1 LRFVKCTVS
10 RPALFDNRVLEFEKD
25 ITVITGRN
33 GSGKTFI
40 ARCLIEGIWK
50 CFSEKSRWLNDAWE
64 DLYLDLCFAIPAD
77 AGNEDLY
84 RFRYQMGN
92 LSVFDISGGE
102 RELARFRHDEFNARI
117 SDSSGLSGFLESSNL
132 ESFIT
137 ACHIPSPTALNEGRA
152 VDFDRLRDILLEDYS
167 GFYKNSGL
175 LRHGYDREG
184 GMDGPLFRLV
194 EEKTRRLGGISKE
207 IEIKNIR
214 NQRIEKLNREREMI
228 EEEIR
233 DLKERRTGQE
243 ERRAVLVNI
252 GENLGA
258 LQGLIDELEA
268 MKKDI
273 AAEQDRNDLVRSLEE
288 EIDRK
293 YQRFKRFGL
302 GDDRNLDQLQE
313 LFREII
319 NLNEEIDSFY
329 LRRDA
334 RNKKLRLAS
343 SAVSSAALTAAL
355 FLLFNSGFS
364 VKKIGMPPFLIV
376 GAVLVAAPL
385 ALLYSLFSS
394 GEKRLT
400 ALTEKR
406 AGHEEKL
413 KVFLKEGSL
422 ELDDY
427 RLSELYEMLLQYFE
441 DYIEYTDNLEEL
453 QRVRSSMRDTEHLRK
468 MQRELKDLKKR
479 EEALRGEIGKSLKSL
494 DMREDAIMERDSIG
508 LLIEGVDGEIAL
520 IDENIRGKG
529 DIISR
534 IEAEKLQSM
543 GDAGVDGE
551 MLLERDALEKELAT
565 LQSRRDAVFRITDI
579 MKEAVKTREDRQL
592 KKLVDATLER
602 FHTVTDNQFAD
613 SVNERVVKDL
623 ISGNGQLNDLNPP
636 VVHALLLS
644 IKISLSGFISCYG
657 APLPL
662 IIDDPFLFMDDGRIE
677 RLKKQIRE
685 IAVERQ
691 VIIFTHQ
698 SADRDWAKIIEL

>member
-1 LRFVKCTVS
+1 VKCTVT

-40 ARCLIEGIWK
+40 ARCLIDGMWK
-50 CFSEKSRWLNDAWE
+50 CFSEGGRWLNDAWD
-64 DLYLDLCFAIPAD
+64 DLYLDLCFAMPA
-77 AGNEDLY
+77 AGEREDFY

-92 LSVFDISGGE
+92 LSVFDITVGE
-102 RELARFRHDEFNARI
+102 RELVRFRRDESRAGI
-117 SDSSGLSGFLESSNL
+117 GDSSSLSGFLESSDL
-132 ESFIT
+132 ESFIN
-137 ACHIPSPTALNEGRA
+137 ACHGPSPTSLNEGLA
-152 VDFDRLRDILLEDYS
+152 LDSERLRNIILEDYS
-167 GFYKNSGL
+167 GFYGKSGL
-175 LRHGYDREG
+175 LRQGYDREG
-184 GMDGPLFRLV
+184 AMDGPLFRLV
-194 EEKTRRLGGISKE
+194 NEKTRRLGEIRKE
-207 IEIKNIR
+207 IEIRNIR
-214 NQRIEKLNREREMI
+214 NQRIEKLDREREMI

-233 DLKERRTGQE
+233 DLRERRTGQE
-243 ERRAVLVNI
+243 ERRAVFWNI

-258 LQGLIDELEA
+258 LQGLMNELEA
-268 MKKDI
+268 MKKDL
-273 AAEQDRNDLVRSLEE
+273 ADEQDRNNLIRSLEG

-293 YQRFKRFGL
+293 FQRFKRFSL
-302 GDDRNLDQLQE
+302 GEDRNLDQLQE

-334 RNKKLRLAS
+334 RNKKLRLVS

-355 FLLFNSGFS
+355 FLLFSSGFS

-385 ALLYSLFSS
+385 ALLYSFFSS
-394 GEKRLT
+394 GEKRLA

-413 KVFLKEGSL
+413 KIFLREGSL

-453 QRVRSSMRDTEHLRK
+453 QRLRSSMRDTEDLRK
-468 MQRELKDLKKR
+468 MQRDLKDLKKR
-479 EEALRGEIGKSLKSL
+479 EETLRMEIGKSLKSL
-494 DMREDAIMERDSIG
+494 DMREDDIPERDGIPA
-508 LLIEGVDGEIAL
+508 LVEGVDGEISH
-520 IDENIRGKG
+520 IDENIRGKEE
-529 DIISR
+529 IISR
-534 IEAEKLQSM
+534 IEAEKLQSVGEPG
-543 GDAGVDGE
+543 GDAE
-551 MLLERDALEKELAT
+551 MIRERDALEKELAA
-565 LQSRRDAVFRITDI
+565 LQARRDTVFRITDI
-579 MKEAVKTREDRQL
+579 MKEAVKSREERQL

-623 ISGNGQLNDLNPP
+623 IAGNGQLNDLNPP

-644 IKISLSGFISCYG
+644 MKLSLSGFISCCG

-677 RLKKQIRE
+677 RMKSQIRE
-685 IAVERQ
+685 IARERQ

-698 SADRDWAKIIEL
+698 GAGRDWAKIIEF